1 MKYLLDSCILIDHLR
16 GNVAATEFLLQ
27 TRGAAISHITWIEVM
42 VGAADPEGERPLRA
56 LLSGFRVIPVDTDV
70 AEEAVH
76 LRRSRR
82 VKLPDA
88 IIWAT
93 ARVHRLEL
101 ATRNTKDFAPDE
113 AGVTVPYRLPPH

>member
-1 MKYLLDSCILIDHLR
+1 MNYLLDSCILIDHLR
-16 GNVAATEFLLQ
+16 GNSAATEFLLS
-27 TRGAAISHITWIEVM
+27 TPGAAISHITWIEVM
-42 VGAADPEGERPLRA
+42 VGATDAAGERPLRA
-56 LLSGFRVIPVDTDV
+56 LLSGFRVLPVDGEV
-70 AEEAVH
+70 AEEAVR

-101 ATRNTKDFAPDE
+101 ATRNTKDFTPHE
-113 AGVTVPYRLPPH
+113 PGVTVPY

>member
-1 MKYLLDSCILIDHLR
+1 MRYLLDSCILIDHLR
-16 GNVAATEFLLQ
+16 GQSAATQFLLQ
-27 TRGAAISHITWIEVM
+27 ARGAAISHITWIEVM
-42 VGAADPEGERPLRA
+42 VGATDPEAERPLRS
-56 LLSGFRVIPVDTDV
+56 LLSGFRVLPVDGEV
-70 AEEAVH
+70 AEEAVA

-113 AGVTVPYRLPPH
+113 PGVTVPYRLSSP

>member
-1 MKYLLDSCILIDHLR
+1 
-16 GNVAATEFLLQ
+16 
-27 TRGAAISHITWIEVM
+27 M
-42 VGAADPEGERPLRA
+42 VGATAPDDERPLRA
-56 LLSGFRVIPVDTDV
+56 LLSGFRVLPVDGDV
-70 AEEAVH
+70 AEEAVA

-113 AGVTVPYRLPPH
+113 PGVTVPYRLSLP